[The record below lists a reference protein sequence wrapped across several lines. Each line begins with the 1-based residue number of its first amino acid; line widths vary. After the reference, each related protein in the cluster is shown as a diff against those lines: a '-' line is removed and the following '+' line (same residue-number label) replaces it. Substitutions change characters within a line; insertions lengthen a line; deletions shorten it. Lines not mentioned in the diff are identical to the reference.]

1 MKMMLVCE
9 NDAERELVARIFN
22 QMTEDGEQN
31 TPIFGRVEYVEG
43 KDVKDIITDNPVVY
57 SLKDDEYTVY
67 NFQTREKTEHVEGDL
82 AGLANLPEKDFPTL

>member
-9 NDAERELVARIFN
+9 NDAEREAVARIFEN
-22 QMTEDGEQN
+22 MKKDSVN
-31 TPIFGRVEYVEG
+31 YSPIHGQVDYCEG
-43 KDVKDIITDNPVVY
+43 MNVKSFITDNPIAY